1 MTNLKKVFNY
11 GRENVEELLRIVVVF
26 TILTTI
32 LMISGCKKQEE
43 SGGTPEAQVST
54 EVQKETTVEETMAT
68 EETEPV
74 EEARETFSASNIEEA
89 IEVLEAEAKL
99 KELTI
104 IVFDDTKNECYVLED
119 GDAYTKKNTDRIFAY
134 CRVEEFRHGV
144 STDKHIVESYTWN
157 DSYDVV
163 EFFFTDFEGVAP
175 LFFEQVKDGQT
186 FSKKLMISLNK
197 SEYVA
202 EVTGTTKET
211 SVVEPT
217 GLSYEEWLNS
227 AGSPSPIINWD
238 EELGVGTF
246 ITDGYTIYLEDI
258 KQLVFCWGYGMY
270 ERFEVNTGLLKI
282 DGSFWK
288 LDQKVILDSSK
299 ITEET
304 EVTVK
309 YYNGSDQTITFIII
323 P

>member
-74 EEARETFSASNIEEA
+74 EDARETFSASNIEEA

-157 DSYDVV
+157 DSHDVV

-175 LFFEQVKDGQT
+175 LFFKQVKDGQT
-186 FSKKLMISLNK
+186 INNKKIGILLDKTIYETK
-197 SEYVA
+197 VA
-202 EVTGTTKET
+202 
-211 SVVEPT
+211 EPT
-217 GLSYEEWLNS
+217 GRSYNEWLKTTKNKDF
-227 AGSPSPIINWD
+227 SPLINWN
-238 EELGVGTF
+238 EELGIGTF
-246 ITDGYTIYLEDI
+246 LADGDSIYLADV
-258 KQLVFCWGYGMY
+258 KQLVFTSNYGTY
-270 ERFEVNTGLLKI
+270 HDLEIVNTEILTIGDFFAEYSYQELT
-282 DGSFWK
+282 
-288 LDQKVILDSSK
+288 LDKSK
-299 ITEET
+299 IIGNT
-304 EVTVK
+304 EVTINYGVL
-309 YYNGSDQTITFIII
+309 GTVETITFSII

>member
-1 MTNLKKVFNY
+1 MTNLKKAFNY
-11 GRENVEELLRIVVVF
+11 GRKNVEELLRIVVIF

-43 SGGTPEAQVST
+43 PAGTPEVQVST

-89 IEVLEAEAKL
+89 IEVLEAESKL

-119 GDAYTKKNTDRIFAY
+119 GDAYTKKSTDRIFAY

-144 STDKHIVESYTWN
+144 STDKDIVESYTWN
-157 DSYDVV
+157 DSHDVI

-175 LFFEQVKDGQT
+175 LFFRQVKDGQT
-186 FSKKLMISLNK
+186 INNKKISILLDK
-197 SEYVA
+197 TEVA
-202 EVTGTTKET
+202 DTTRET
-211 SVVEPT
+211 QEVEPT
-217 GLSYEEWLNS
+217 GLSYAEWSDS
-227 AGSPSPIINWD
+227 AIVTSPIINWD
-238 EELGVGTF
+238 ENLGIGTF
-246 ITDGYTIYLEDI
+246 IKDGDSIHLADI
-258 KQLVFCWGYGMY
+258 KQLLFAWGSASYGN
-270 ERFEVNTGLLKI
+270 REVVSTEYLSV
-282 DGSFWK
+282 DESCFDYR
-288 LDQKVILDSSK
+288 LDQKLILDESK

-304 EVTVK
+304 EITVK
-309 YYNGSDQTITFIII
+309 YNNNQTMTFKII